1 MHDAAPL
8 RRGPVSNA
16 CVAAVFLFALAG
28 TGTARAQVRAP
39 APDTILVNGKL
50 VVYDGAPAQA
60 LAVRDGRIAAIGG
73 TSGIR
78 ALAGPSTRVIDL
90 GGRTVIPGLI
100 DSHIHAIR
108 AGLSYTTEVHW
119 LGVRTLK
126 EALDRIRAAAKTA
139 PQGSWLVVAG
149 GWTDRQFHEDR
160 RPTQAEIAAAA
171 SDHHVYV
178 QLLYSSVL
186 LDPGGA
192 DALGIAGNSEWTARL
207 TVERDRDGKPTGWL
221 SGDNRAISDLYDL
234 LPRPTFA
241 QKLEGTRAFFRAL
254 NAMGITGV
262 SDPGGYNIEV
272 QDYQPLF
279 QVWREHGLTLRV
291 RYSLSAPRRD
301 RELED
306 FKELT
311 QVLPMGFGDDWLR
324 FNGIGENVTWGLYNN
339 DNPTDAQKEQLYEVL
354 RWAVSRGMTAT
365 FHWHNDRPVNHLLDV
380 LARVNAETPI
390 AKLRWSVAH
399 LNDASPDSLKRLK
412 AMGVGWLVQ
421 NAFYFRGEAFL
432 GQRGAE
438 AARLVP
444 PLASALRLKL
454 PVGGGTDAHR
464 VMAPNP
470 FVSLQWML
478 DGKTISGVAMRA
490 PPELPTRI
498 EALRLYTQGSAW
510 FSFEENARG
519 ALAVGQLAD
528 LAVLS
533 RDYLSVPIE
542 KIGGTV
548 SLLTMVGGRIVYAD
562 GPYAVL
568 EEKSRCG
575 GFSHSTM
582 MGRPITSPSAPPT
595 AASPSQ
601 ISSDPKS
608 RRSSPCARPGD

>member
-171 SDHHVYV
+171 SDHHVYI

-192 DALGIAGNSEWTARL
+192 DARGIAGNSEWTARL